1 MARLTREALLQR
13 GALPRKTVKLPVMGE
28 EVLVQGL
35 TGAQRDQFEGDSVVQ
50 RGKHRSTN
58 FANMRARLVVL
69 GVIHDD
75 GQRVFTDSDAA
86 AVGNLPAAD
95 IDVMFDAIRE
105 LSGMSSEDVEE
116 LGKPLP
122 GGQPGFSP
130 IASSETS
137 AASPSTSSS
146 NESAPAN

>member
-1 MARLTREALLQR
+1 
-13 GALPRKTVKLPVMGE
+13 MGYAHI
-28 EVLVQGL
+28 V
-35 TGAQRDQFEGDSVVQ
+35 
-50 RGKHRSTN
+50 
-58 FANMRARLVVL
+58 
-69 GVIHDD
+69 VIHDD

-116 LGKPLP
+116 LGKPSP

-130 IASSETS
+130 TASSETS